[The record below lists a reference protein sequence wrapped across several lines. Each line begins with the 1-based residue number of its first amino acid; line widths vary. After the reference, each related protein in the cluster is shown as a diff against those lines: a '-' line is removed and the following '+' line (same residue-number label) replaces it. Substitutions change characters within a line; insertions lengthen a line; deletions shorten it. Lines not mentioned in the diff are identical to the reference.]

1 MFHIKETDKSKIK
14 MDIPTRNGKP
24 MYDNYPMESSF
35 SESITSKTPLTS
47 SRDSPSPE
55 TPNGRDI
62 QTENPY
68 EMPLDFEVGR
78 RRHEEE
84 MIAQR
89 SSAKKKNCL
98 IYEPAN
104 GVTPK
109 RLERQFSDEEQ
120 GTDLRYIHHNAKTY
134 KWTFVCLFLLVVV
147 SLGMGAL
154 GVVMFLGRKTGN
166 TNDGVSTRGL
176 PSNQKSTQMND
187 SITEGLYQ
195 SFDSNKG
202 VILICPFDC

>member
-1 MFHIKETDKSKIK
+1 
-14 MDIPTRNGKP
+14 MDISTRNGKP
-24 MYDNYPMESSF
+24 AYDNYPMESSF

-55 TPNGRDI
+55 PPNGHDI

-68 EMPLDFEVGR
+68 EMPDFEAGR

-84 MIAQR
+84 MIAR
-89 SSAKKKNCL
+89 RSAKKKNCL

-109 RLERQFSDEEQ
+109 RLQRQFSDEEQ

-134 KWTFVCLFLLVVV
+134 KWTFVCLFLLVVI

-154 GVVMFLGRKTGN
+154 GVVLFLERKTGN
-166 TNDGVSTRGL
+166 TNRVPTRGL
-176 PSNQKSTQMND
+176 PSSQKSTQMND
-187 SITEGLYQ
+187 SIVEGLYQ
-195 SFDSNKG
+195 TF
-202 VILICPFDC
+202 